1 MKFSFYVKQMIR
13 SGAGLPALKYFSR
26 WQASMHPDANS
37 VKDEQPWITFKA
49 IDFLSKNLNNAS
61 VIFEYGGGGSTLFFV
76 KRASR
81 VETVEHNPEWFTIL
95 SDVMNKKAI
104 NNWKGNLI
112 SGEKGDL
119 FSPVDKSNPGH
130 YSSGDKASFGFNYK
144 KYVTHIDQF
153 SDGTFDLVSVDG
165 RSRSSC
171 IHHSITKIKQGGYLL
186 VDNSDR
192 DYYLI
197 QNKSDLSKKFDV
209 VLDGFGPTPY
219 SQDFTRTTIW
229 KKK

>member
-1 MKFSFYVKQMIR
+1 MASFYT
-13 SGAGLPALKYFSR
+13 
-26 WQASMHPDANS
+26 PDANS

-144 KYVTHIDQF
+144 KYVTHIDRFLTEPLIGF
-153 SDGTFDLVSVDG
+153 S
-165 RSRSSC
+165 
-171 IHHSITKIKQGGYLL
+171 
-186 VDNSDR
+186 
-192 DYYLI
+192 
-197 QNKSDLSKKFDV
+197 
-209 VLDGFGPTPY
+209 
-219 SQDFTRTTIW
+219 
-229 KKK
+229 